1 MMYLNDGHNLKLI
14 VIKYFK
20 FVKCSLLRPHL
31 KILLFSISI
40 LTDNLEHF
48 IPFTNQTP
56 INQPTIPL
64 NQLVFNTMF
73 HNISITEY
81 NGGQVILIVEKTG
94 LPVENKQ
101 FYYI

>member
-1 MMYLNDGHNLKLI
+1 MALYISLYVAFHLQVMMYLNDGHNLKLI

-56 INQPTIPL
+56 IIKPIG
-64 NQLVFNTMF
+64 V
-73 HNISITEY
+73 
-81 NGGQVILIVEKTG
+81 
-94 LPVENKQ
+94 
-101 FYYI
+101 